1 MEAAAARA
9 REKARKYQQ
18 ERLVAVAKEE
28 GRNLGFEA
36 GLNHAKKEREML
48 TTTDRTPFVSDRLPP
63 PQAPPPNRKEKG
75 KEREHCPE
83 DRRRS
88 AQHTRNHTGDDMK
101 SSPDISPWLPVRNL
115 PSMRA
120 GPSNRTP
127 TRVH

>member
-48 TTTDRTPFVSDRLPP
+48 TTTDRTPFVGDRLPP
-63 PQAPPPNRKEKG
+63 P
-75 KEREHCPE
+75 
-83 DRRRS
+83 
-88 AQHTRNHTGDDMK
+88 
-101 SSPDISPWLPVRNL
+101 SSS
-115 PSMRA
+115 
-120 GPSNRTP
+120 T
-127 TRVH
+127 